1 MKKILL
7 IILLFSINQSFG
19 QESNIDKLMI
29 AGNEAYQ
36 KSDFETA
43 KLNYQSIIKID
54 PTNKDAIFNLA
65 GVELNM
71 GNTQQA
77 CQLLQKSYSLGDF
90 EAYELIEQHCDG
102 LEYSEKIFLFHVD
115 ELPKF
120 KYNNN
125 FEPLIVNQKQINPDY
140 IKLLKSEIKNSKK
153 LKRIRGKIY
162 LMINVGIEGE
172 LITNIKG
179 NISESEINE
188 LTNSLRKMTEYRPAI
203 FKGKSVGLFGGGFAL
218 PLSL

>member
-1 MKKILL
+1 MKKILIL
-7 IILLFSINQSFG
+7 IILLSINQSFG
-19 QESNIDKLMI
+19 QESKIDKLMI

-36 KSDFETA
+36 KSNFETA

-65 GVELNM
+65 GVELNI

-90 EAYELIEQHCDG
+90 EAYELIEQYCNG
-102 LEYSEKIFLFHVD
+102 LEYSEKMFLFHVD

-120 KYNNN
+120 KYKNH
-125 FEPLIVNQKQINPDY
+125 FEPLIVNKKQINPAY

-162 LMINVGIEGE
+162 IMINVGIDGE
-172 LITNIKG
+172 LITDIKG
-179 NISESEINE
+179 NINESEINE

-203 FKGKSVGLFGGGFAL
+203 FQQKNVGLFGGGFAL
-218 PLSL
+218 PLNF

>member
-7 IILLFSINQSFG
+7 LIILFSINQSFG

-36 KSDFETA
+36 KSDLETA
-43 KLNYQSIIKID
+43 KLNYESIIKID
-54 PTNKDAIFNLA
+54 AINKDAIFNLA
-65 GVELNM
+65 AVELNLR
-71 GNTQQA
+71 NTQQA
-77 CQLLQKSYSLGDF
+77 CQLLQKSYSLGVF
-90 EAYELIEQHCDG
+90 EAYELIEQYCGG
-102 LEYSEKIFLFHVD
+102 LEYSEKMFLFHVD

-125 FEPLIVNQKQINPDY
+125 FEPLVVNKTQINPDY

-179 NISESEINE
+179 NINESEINE
-188 LTNSLRKMTEYRPAI
+188 LTTSLRKMTEYRPAI
-203 FKGKSVGLFGGGFAL
+203 FKGKNVGLFGGGLAL